1 MNTAQVQVLKI
12 SIMKNPIIEEILKIA
27 PSLRI
32 PNWYLGAGCIA
43 QTIWNEAHGFDP
55 IFGIKDYD
63 IVYFDASDLS
73 YETEDRVIKPVKK
86 ALSHLNVPI
95 DVVNEARVHLWYRDH
110 FGFNIKPYDSS
121 EDAISNWP
129 TTATSIGVRHNESEN
144 FDVCAP
150 FGLED
155 LFGLVVR
162 PNKKQITK
170 DIYLQKVER
179 WIKIWPKL
187 KVIPW
192 LLV

>member
-1 MNTAQVQVLKI
+1 MSHEPRYLPLNSLVFLRQNMNTAQVQVLKI

-95 DVVNEARVHLWYRDH
+95 DVDQLR
-110 FGFNIKPYDSS
+110 KS
-121 EDAISNWP
+121 EDDIRK
-129 TTATSIGVRHNESEN
+129 GRVRNAREFLQE
-144 FDVCAP
+144 
-150 FGLED
+150 
-155 LFGLVVR
+155 
-162 PNKKQITK
+162 QI
-170 DIYLQKVER
+170 
-179 WIKIWPKL
+179 
-187 KVIPW
+187 
-192 LLV
+192 

>member
-1 MNTAQVQVLKI
+1 MDNAQVQKLNI
-12 SIMKNPIIEEILKIA
+12 SIMKNPIVGEILKIA

-55 IFGIKDYD
+55 TFGIKDYD
-63 IVYFDASDLS
+63 MVYFDVSDLS
-73 YETEDRVIKPVKK
+73 YEAEDRVVRLTKN
-86 ALSHLNVPI
+86 ALSHLNAPT

-110 FGFNIKPYDSS
+110 FGFNIEPYNSA
-121 EDAISNWP
+121 EEAISHWP
-129 TTATSIGVRHNESEN
+129 TTATSIGVRYNKSGT
-144 FDVCAP
+144 FIVCAP

-155 LFGLVVR
+155 LFELVVR

-170 DIYLQKVER
+170 DIYLQKVGR
-179 WIKIWPKL
+179 WIKNWPKL

-192 LLV
+192 